1 MCSCPNPGQTGL
13 TQPALIGIAD
23 GCADFEIILVKN
35 PIHGN
40 EQLWF
45 QAKRLQCLPC
55 LAVNLGLQCQVT
67 INTLNGCSSTGPVN
81 LVLCRP
87 EEVHRLERL
96 LANNLMNGGQTVI
109 CMSLSKFPFGL
120 H

>member
-13 TQPALIGIAD
+13 TQTTLIGITD
-23 GCADFEIILVKN
+23 SRADFEIILVKN
-35 PIHGN
+35 PICGN

-55 LAVNLGLQCQVT
+55 PAVNLGLQCQVT

-81 LVLCRP
+81 LVLCRL
-87 EEVHRLERL
+87 EEVFKLERL
-96 LANNLMNGGQTVI
+96 LANNLTNGGQTVI
-109 CMSLSKFPFGL
+109 
-120 H
+120 